1 MAGTTSMHSDLLNFV
16 WLDSMHIVNNGNL
29 EQLQASMH
37 MIS

>member
-29 EQLQASMH
+29 ETAGLHAYD
-37 MIS
+37 